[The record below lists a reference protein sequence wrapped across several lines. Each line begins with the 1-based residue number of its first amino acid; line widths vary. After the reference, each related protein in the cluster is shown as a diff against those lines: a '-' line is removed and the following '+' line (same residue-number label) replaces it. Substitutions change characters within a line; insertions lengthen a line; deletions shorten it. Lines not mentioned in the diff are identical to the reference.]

1 MGHVAVTQR
10 LLPVSYDG
18 SGKVFGA
25 GTSDQCLLE
34 IQHCLGNQSA
44 SVQAEKLDRI
54 GTQKKPG
61 NHSIPGLFCKN
72 LRVPAY
78 GLFSLASMTALIS

>member
-44 SVQAEKLDRI
+44 SVQTEQLDRI
-54 GTQKKPG
+54 GVQKSPEIDRFPG
-61 NHSIPGLFCKN
+61 FFKN
-72 LRVPAY
+72 LAVLLMDYSP
-78 GLFSLASMTALIS
+78 SLVAMASSI